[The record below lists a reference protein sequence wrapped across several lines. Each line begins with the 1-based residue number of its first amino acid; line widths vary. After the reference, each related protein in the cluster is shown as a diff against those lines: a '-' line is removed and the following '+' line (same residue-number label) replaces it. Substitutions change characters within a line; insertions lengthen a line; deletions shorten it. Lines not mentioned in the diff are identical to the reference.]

1 MNDTTPNAR
10 RRHAAAQLAAA
21 LVDKTGDP
29 AFVAHVQA
37 RRAAIDELV
46 LHGRRRR
53 YAMAVQQKLDRAL
66 ESYVRRT
73 FTPWSPDDEKADR
86 DKANAETKRLIA
98 AAADGEGHV
107 ALVGMVKANAESRA
121 VYDRMRKTAEKDM
134 QAIAATLPIAAF
146 VDTVPGLGLQGLA
159 SILAE
164 TGTLDGY
171 ANPAKVWSRLGF
183 APFDGFALSSWRRE
197 TWRPRTLSK
206 DEWIA
211 HPFSAE
217 RYAHMVMQAKP
228 LRDKQW
234 VGAKKTDDGK
244 GRPDGPYGEIYAARR
259 AHCEVT
265 HPDWSDAHRDKDALR
280 VMFKRLLA
288 DLWAAWIDLSFGT
301 GLVNCDA
308 HAEGAGS
315 EAAAGL
321 PDRDALRRIA
331 GGGSPSKKFPGH
343 NGRDAHAI
351 RAGKAAAGHQKAD
364 AHHASAGGGQSK
376 KSKRRG
382 QETGDAPKISAASPP
397 PAKIAMVPKA
407 LLPAAVPSKKRR
419 GQTSRDVQSGA
430 AASPPPAKPTVMPN
444 LRLPAAVS
452 SEPVS

>member
-10 RRHAAAQLAAA
+10 RRRAAAQLAAA
-21 LVDKTGDP
+21 LLNEGKPDL
-29 AFVAHVQA
+29 VARVQA
-37 RRAAIDELV
+37 RRAAVDELV
-46 LHGRRRR
+46 QHGRRRR

-98 AAADGEGHV
+98 AAADGEGH
-107 ALVGMVKANAESRA
+107 ASLVGMVKANAESRA

-146 VDTVPGLGLQGLA
+146 VETVPGLGLQGLA

-197 TWRPRTLSK
+197 TWRPRTLTK

-217 RYAHMVMQAKP
+217 RYAHMAMQAKP

-234 VGAKKTDDGK
+234 IGAKKTDDGK
-244 GRPDGPYGEIYAARR
+244 GRPDGPYGEVYAARR
-259 AHCEVT
+259 AHCEIT

-301 GLVNCDA
+301 GLASSDA
-308 HAEGAGS
+308 HPGLAGS
-315 EAAAGL
+315 EAAAGHL
-321 PDRDALRRIA
+321 KIDAPMTDA
-331 GGGSPSKKFPGH
+331 GGGSLFS
-343 NGRDAHAI
+343 GRRQSDAQTTP
-351 RAGKAAAGHQKAD
+351 AGKAAASHSPVDAQRSGAGGGSKVSGQARRGAQKPTAGKKAAAGHLAAD
-364 AHHASAGGGQSK
+364 AHLKRAGGGQSK
-376 KSKRRG
+376 KTKRRG
-382 QETGDAPKISAASPP
+382 HRPRDA
-397 PAKIAMVPKA
+397 
-407 LLPAAVPSKKRR
+407 
-419 GQTSRDVQSGA
+419 QTSI
-430 AASPPPAKPTVMPN
+430 AASPPPAKPPVMPS
-444 LRLPAAVS
+444 LRLPTAVPR
-452 SEPVS
+452 EPAP